1 MSVIKL
7 IGSNP
12 NQVSRNRDLGDLAFQ
27 SSESAIIESGRIDV
41 KGGGSNLFTY
51 SQDFTQ
57 AIWTKTDATATL
69 NVATAPDGTL
79 TANTLTEGSATSS
92 HSLSRNIDFSFPIGG
107 YFAFSAFVKA
117 NGRTQVRLATAHGAG
132 GGSIY
137 VDFDL
142 VGVTATP
149 TGTNVTGSIVDVGNG
164 YYRCIMSGQDNN
176 SGNRGVT
183 ISLLSG
189 GAISYAGDGTS
200 GVYLWGAQIEESK
213 TVSNYIATEASSV
226 TLENAQGTQLNID
239 PTNSFNT
246 TYPMAFELASDTELV
261 VKVKGSDGVLRSATL
276 TLA

>member
-1 MSVIKL
+1 MATIKL
-7 IGSNP
+7 IGDAP
-12 NQVSRNRDLGDLAFQ
+12 NQVSRNKDLGELAFMGKKN
-27 SSESAIIESGRIDV
+27 AILESGRIDL

-57 AIWTKTDATATL
+57 AIWTKTDATVAS

-92 HSLSRNIDFSFPIGG
+92 HSLSKSIDFSFPIGG

-176 SGNRGVT
+176 SGNRPAT

-189 GAISYAGDGTS
+189 GTLSYAGDGTS
-200 GVYLWGAQIEESK
+200 GVFLWGAQIEESK
-213 TVSNYIATEASSV
+213 TVGNYIATESTAI

-239 PTNSFNT
+239 PTTGFDT
-246 TYPMAFELASDTELV
+246 TYPMAFELASDTSLV
-261 VKVKGSDGVLRSATL
+261 VKVKGSDGTVRSATL